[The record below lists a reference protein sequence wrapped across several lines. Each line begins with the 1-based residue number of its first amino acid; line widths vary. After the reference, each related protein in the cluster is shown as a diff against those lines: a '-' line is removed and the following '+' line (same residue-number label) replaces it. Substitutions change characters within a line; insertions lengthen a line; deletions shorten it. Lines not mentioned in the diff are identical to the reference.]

1 MTEQKIQ
8 CQECSALMDENK
20 GRMVILDQESPT
32 AEGGGEKPFTDPSS
46 VFSVSKTSGRED

>member
-1 MTEQKIQ
+1 
-8 CQECSALMDENK
+8 MDENK